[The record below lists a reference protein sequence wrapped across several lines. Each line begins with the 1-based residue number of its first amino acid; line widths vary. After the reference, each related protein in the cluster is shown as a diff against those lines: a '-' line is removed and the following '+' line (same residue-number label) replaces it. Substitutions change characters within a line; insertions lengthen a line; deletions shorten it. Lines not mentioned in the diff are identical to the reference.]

1 MFITG
6 QFECYGTI
14 ELRQAW
20 LLPIKILKL
29 SSNIVKTLSTL
40 QFFYDCST
48 LLELPNST
56 APWKFQYIRLLI
68 WTEMWKK
75 QSSSLHMYMYPPW
88 VNILLLITWHF
99 WKHIV
104 IVIIYEHDFSKNFF
118 VQLSFHESCW
128 IFELFGTCSR
138 ITDHLWLK
146 FFDLLWFSIY

>member
-48 LLELPNST
+48 LLKLPNST
-56 APWKFQYIRLLI
+56 VPWKFQYIRLLI
-68 WTEMWKK
+68 LTEMWKN
-75 QSSSLHMYMYPPW
+75 
-88 VNILLLITWHF
+88 NIHVYTYVVCPHF
-99 WKHIV
+99 T
-104 IVIIYEHDFSKNFF
+104 
-118 VQLSFHESCW
+118 SFHLSD
-128 IFELFGTCSR
+128 IFVRTLYFFINMIFQKTFLCNFHSMKLAEYLSYMELAVEY
-138 ITDHLWLK
+138 LWLK
-146 FFDLLWFSIY
+146 FFDLS

>member
-14 ELRQAW
+14 EVRQAW

-68 WTEMWKK
+68 LTEMWKNN
-75 QSSSLHMYMYPPW
+75 LHVYTYVVCP
-88 VNILLLITWHF
+88 HF
-99 WKHIV
+99 T
-104 IVIIYEHDFSKNFF
+104 
-118 VQLSFHESCW
+118 SFHLSD
-128 IFELFGTCSR
+128 IFVRTLYFFINMIFQKTFWCNFHSMKAAEYLSYLELVVE
-138 ITDHLWLK
+138 
-146 FFDLLWFSIY
+146 

>member
-48 LLELPNST
+48 LLKLPNST

-68 WTEMWKK
+68 LTEMWKNN
-75 QSSSLHMYMYPPW
+75 LHVYTYVVCP
-88 VNILLLITWHF
+88 HF
-99 WKHIV
+99 T
-104 IVIIYEHDFSKNFF
+104 
-118 VQLSFHESCW
+118 SFHLSD
-128 IFELFGTCSR
+128 IFVRTLYFFINMIFQKTFLCNFHSMKAAKYLSYLELAVEYLC
-138 ITDHLWLK
+138 LK
-146 FFDLLWFSIY
+146 FFDLS